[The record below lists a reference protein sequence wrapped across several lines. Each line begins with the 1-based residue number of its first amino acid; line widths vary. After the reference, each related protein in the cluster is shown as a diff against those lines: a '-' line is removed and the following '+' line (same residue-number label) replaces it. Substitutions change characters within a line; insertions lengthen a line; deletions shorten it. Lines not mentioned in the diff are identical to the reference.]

1 MIKYMEIL
9 LLYHS
14 VINIKITT
22 SLPKRY
28 ENFGIEQY
36 FTKNNLDVQYATINP
51 KNVMITPTGNTD
63 A

>member
-1 MIKYMEIL
+1 MEIL

-14 VINIKITT
+14 TIKIKITT

-36 FTKNNLDVQYATINP
+36 FTKNHLDVQYAIINP